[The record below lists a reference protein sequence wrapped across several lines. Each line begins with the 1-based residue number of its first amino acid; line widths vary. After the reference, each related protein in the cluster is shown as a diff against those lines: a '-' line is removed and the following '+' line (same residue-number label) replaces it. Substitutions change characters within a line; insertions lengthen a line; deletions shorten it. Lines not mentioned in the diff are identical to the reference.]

1 MIRIILCD
9 DDPVFLNE
17 LNRQVQAHLN
27 CSGKVHCF
35 TAMEQIPDS
44 ILSGCD
50 IALLDAD
57 FAGKRYSGID
67 IARKLRQFRP
77 DAVILFVTNY
87 IEYAPEGYE
96 VNAFR
101 YLLKSAVR
109 DKLAGYLREA
119 VAEVRSHRASLKLQ
133 IGGEWIDVLLS
144 EILYMES
151 DRHTVT
157 VHTVRKCYTYYNS
170 LTALEE
176 ELSDHGFLRI
186 QKSILVNMAHLKK
199 FTSQGAVLS
208 DGTAVRVS
216 ELNYRENKKRFL
228 LWKGI

>member
-1 MIRIILCD
+1 MRVI
-9 DDPVFLNE
+9 
-17 LNRQVQAHLN
+17 
-27 CSGKVHCF
+27 F
-35 TAMEQIPDS
+35 TCGGTAGHVNP
-44 ILSGCD
+44 
-50 IALLDAD
+50 ALA
-57 FAGKRYSGID
+57 
-67 IARKLRQFRP
+67 
-77 DAVILFVTNY
+77 
-87 IEYAPEGYE
+87 
-96 VNAFR
+96 
-101 YLLKSAVR
+101 
-109 DKLAGYLREA
+109 LAGYLREA

>member
-9 DDPVFLNE
+9 DDPRFLEE
-17 LNRQVQAHLN
+17 LRQQVEVVLDCAHKL
-27 CSGKVHCF
+27 HTF

-57 FAGKRYSGID
+57 FSGKRYSGID
-67 IARKLRQFRP
+67 IARRLRSLRR

-101 YLLKSAVR
+101 YLLKSSVR
-109 DKLAGYLREA
+109 AKLPGYLTEA
-119 VAEVRSHRASLKLQ
+119 VAQVRSGRASLKLQ
-133 IGGEWIDVLLS
+133 IGGEWMNVPLS
-144 EILYMES
+144 EILYIRS

-157 VHTVRKCYTYYNS
+157 VYTATKCYTYYNS

-176 ELSDHGFLRI
+176 TLDGRGFLRI
-186 QKSILVNMAHLKK
+186 HKSVLVNMAHLKK
-199 FTSQGAVLS
+199 FHSQGAVLS
-208 DGTAVRVS
+208 DGTQLRVS
-216 ELNYRENKKRFL
+216 EMNYGENKKRFL
-228 LWKGI
+228 LWKGL

>member
-1 MIRIILCD
+1 MIHFVLCD
-9 DDPVFLNE
+9 DDPRFLEE
-17 LNRQVQAHLN
+17 LRHQVEANLSCAHRI
-27 CSGKVHCF
+27 HTF

-57 FAGKRYSGID
+57 FSGKRYSGID
-67 IARKLRQFRP
+67 IARRLRSLRR
-77 DAVILFVTNY
+77 DAVILFITHY

-109 DKLAGYLREA
+109 SKLPGYLAEA
-119 VAEVRSHRASLKLQ
+119 VAQVRSGRASLKLQ
-133 IGGEWIDVLLS
+133 IGGEWMNVPLA
-144 EILYMES
+144 EILYIRS

-157 VHTVRKCYTYYNS
+157 VHTGAKRYTYYQS

-176 ELSDHGFLRI
+176 MLSDQGFLRI
-186 QKSILVNMAHLKK
+186 HKSVLVNMAHLKQ
-199 FTSQGAVLS
+199 FHSQGAVLS
-208 DGTAVRVS
+208 DGTQLRVS
-216 ELNYRENKKRFL
+216 EMHYSENKKQFL
-228 LWKGI
+228 LWKGL

>member
-1 MIRIILCD
+1 MIHFVLCD
-9 DDPVFLNE
+9 DDPRFLEE
-17 LNRQVQAHLN
+17 LRHQVEANLSCAHRI
-27 CSGKVHCF
+27 HTF

-57 FAGKRYSGID
+57 FSGKRYSGID
-67 IARKLRQFRP
+67 IARRLRSLRR
-77 DAVILFVTNY
+77 DAVILFITHY

-109 DKLAGYLREA
+109 SKLPGYLAEA
-119 VAEVRSHRASLKLQ
+119 VAQVRSGRASLKLQ
-133 IGGEWIDVLLS
+133 IGGEWMNVPLS
-144 EILYMES
+144 EILYIRS

-157 VHTVRKCYTYYNS
+157 VHTGAKSYTYYQS

-176 ELSDHGFLRI
+176 MLSDQGFLRI
-186 QKSILVNMAHLKK
+186 HKSVLVNMAHLKQ
-199 FTSQGAVLS
+199 FHSQGAVLS
-208 DGTAVRVS
+208 DGTQLRVS
-216 ELNYRENKKRFL
+216 EMHYSENKKQFL
-228 LWKGI
+228 LWKGL

>member
-1 MIRIILCD
+1 MIHFVLCD
-9 DDPVFLNE
+9 DDPRFLEE
-17 LNRQVQAHLN
+17 LRHQVEANLSCAHRI
-27 CSGKVHCF
+27 HTF

-57 FAGKRYSGID
+57 FSGKRYSGID
-67 IARKLRQFRP
+67 IARRLRSLRR
-77 DAVILFVTNY
+77 DAVILFITHY

-109 DKLAGYLREA
+109 SKLPGYLAEA
-119 VAEVRSHRASLKLQ
+119 VAQVRSGRASLKLQ
-133 IGGEWIDVLLS
+133 IGGEWMNVPLS
-144 EILYMES
+144 EILYIRS

-157 VHTVRKCYTYYNS
+157 VHTGAKRYTYYQS

-176 ELSDHGFLRI
+176 MLSDQGFLRI
-186 QKSILVNMAHLKK
+186 HKSVLVNMAHLKQ
-199 FTSQGAVLS
+199 FHSQGAVLS
-208 DGTAVRVS
+208 DGTQLRVS
-216 ELNYRENKKRFL
+216 EMHYSENKKQFL
-228 LWKGI
+228 LWKGL

>member
-1 MIRIILCD
+1 MIHFVLCD
-9 DDPVFLNE
+9 DDPRFLEE
-17 LNRQVQAHLN
+17 LRHQVEANLSCAHRI
-27 CSGKVHCF
+27 HTF

-57 FAGKRYSGID
+57 FSGKRYSGID
-67 IARKLRQFRP
+67 IARRLRSLRR
-77 DAVILFVTNY
+77 DAVILFITHY

-109 DKLAGYLREA
+109 SKLPGYLAEA
-119 VAEVRSHRASLKLQ
+119 VDQVRSGRASLKLQ
-133 IGGEWIDVLLS
+133 IGGEWMNVPLS
-144 EILYMES
+144 EILYIRS

-157 VHTVRKCYTYYNS
+157 VHTGAKRYTYYQS

-176 ELSDHGFLRI
+176 MLSDQGFLRI
-186 QKSILVNMAHLKK
+186 HKSVLVNMAHLKQ
-199 FTSQGAVLS
+199 FHSQGAVLS
-208 DGTAVRVS
+208 DGTQLRVS
-216 ELNYRENKKRFL
+216 EMHYSENKKQFL
-228 LWKGI
+228 LWKGL

>member
-1 MIRIILCD
+1 MIHFVLCD
-9 DDPVFLNE
+9 DDPRFLEE
-17 LNRQVQAHLN
+17 LRHQVEANLSCAHRI
-27 CSGKVHCF
+27 HTF

-57 FAGKRYSGID
+57 FSGKRYSGID
-67 IARKLRQFRP
+67 IARRLRSLRR
-77 DAVILFVTNY
+77 DAVILFITHY

-109 DKLAGYLREA
+109 SKLPGYLAEA
-119 VAEVRSHRASLKLQ
+119 VAQVRSGRASLKLQ
-133 IGGEWIDVLLS
+133 IGGEWMNVPLS
-144 EILYMES
+144 EILYIRS

-157 VHTVRKCYTYYNS
+157 VHTVAKRYTYYQS

-176 ELSDHGFLRI
+176 MLSDQGFLRI
-186 QKSILVNMAHLKK
+186 HKSVLVNMAHLKQ
-199 FTSQGAVLS
+199 FHSQGAVLS
-208 DGTAVRVS
+208 DGTQLRVS
-216 ELNYRENKKRFL
+216 EMHYSENKKQFL
-228 LWKGI
+228 LWKGL

>member
-1 MIRIILCD
+1 MIRIVLCD
-9 DDPVFLNE
+9 DDPRFLE
-17 LNRQVQAHLN
+17 GLREQVENALD
-27 CSGKVHCF
+27 CTMKLHCF

-50 IALLDAD
+50 IALLDGD

-67 IARKLRQFRP
+67 IARRLRTYRP

-101 YLLKSAVR
+101 YLLKSAVPE
-109 DKLAGYLREA
+109 KLPGYLRDA
-119 VAEVRSHRASLKLQ
+119 VAEVYSGRASLKLQ
-133 IGGEWIDVLLS
+133 ISGEWMDVALA
-144 EILYMES
+144 EILYIES
-151 DRHTVT
+151 NRHTVT
-157 VHTVRKCYTYYNS
+157 VNTLRRNYTYYNS

-176 ELSDHGFLRI
+176 RLSDRGFLRI
-186 QKSILVNMAHLKK
+186 HKSVLVNMAHLRK
-199 FTSQGAVLS
+199 FHSQGAVLS
-208 DGTAVRVS
+208 DGTIVRVS
-216 ELNYRENKKRFL
+216 EQNYRENKNRFL